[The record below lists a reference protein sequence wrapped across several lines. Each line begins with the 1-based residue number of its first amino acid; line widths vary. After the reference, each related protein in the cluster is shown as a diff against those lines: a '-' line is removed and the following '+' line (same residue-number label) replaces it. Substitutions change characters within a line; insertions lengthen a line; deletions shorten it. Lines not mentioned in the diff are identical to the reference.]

1 MLVPKLRSCTVFF
14 IHLFKYAFC
23 PVIIANSRIAYHFIS
38 VDIKLPPSLKP
49 FFVSF
54 AGVIFRIYI
63 RLGDT
68 VSTVCFTAFIGSGA
82 WLVVVVNDI
91 HVLRF
96 TTVAAFA
103 SPIVVNIV
111 AHIHSLSIVVVQC

>member
-1 MLVPKLRSCTVFF
+1 MENIISMGTLYLNGRPVGAQT
-14 IHLFKYAFC
+14 AC
-23 PVIIANSRIAYHFIS
+23 PE
-38 VDIKLPPSLKP
+38 DIQD
-49 FFVSF
+49 
-54 AGVIFRIYI
+54 I